1 VEEALKV
8 AESEDNAVGGNGED
22 DVVQIPRDVMEVKP
36 DKAGKDEKEADLDS
50 EISGPH
56 ESSKSSSSSSSS
68 SGPSAPKGKTAK
80 AKASKAKAEPKKG
93 AGRGRGRGT
102 ELPPPKAEVPKKRL
116 VPLDTSDV
124 KINQNLKARLDQI
137 SQDAAV
143 GTSGSASSSGKAP
156 AGKRRKT

>member
-1 VEEALKV
+1 MKV
-8 AESEDNAVGGNGED
+8 AESEDNAEGGNGED

-36 DKAGKDEKEADLDS
+36 DNDKEGKNEKEEDIDS

-56 ESSKSSSSSSSS
+56 ESSKSSSSSSSSS

-137 SQDAAV
+137 SQDSAI